1 MNSSAAASG
10 SITASNAP
18 AAGRLRQ
25 GLLQVAVTLV
35 VLAWVPGTV
44 LKTVV
49 LLGLW
54 SLLFLPLR
62 RAEVLMAIGVCVF
75 FFGMNASALKQGI
88 FQFREP
94 DVLGM
99 PVWELVM
106 WGFYLLHVYR
116 FWGDA
121 APDTPG
127 RTRLAWAFGLVF
139 AACFS
144 VITNQSVLFMATAA
158 VLAVALLVFHD
169 RLDLAYA
176 GHMVVLGALVEYTGV
191 HAGQW
196 FYPIDVPGGVPPWFV
211 TMWGGIGLFFRRLV
225 LPWLSPHRR

>member
-1 MNSSAAASG
+1 MSQAAIPSSGVAMPASAR
-10 SITASNAP
+10 SW
-18 AAGRLRQ
+18 RQ
-25 GLLQVAVTLV
+25 AVLQVAVTLV

-44 LKTVV
+44 TKTVV

-54 SLLFLPLR
+54 ALLFLPLR
-62 RAEVLMAIGVCVF
+62 RAEVFMAVGVCVF

-94 DVLGM
+94 DVMGM

-116 FWGDA
+116 LWGDA
-121 APDTPG
+121 QRDTPG
-127 RTRLAWAFGLVF
+127 RTRLAWGLGLVF

-144 VITNQSVLFMATAA
+144 AITDQTVLFAATAV
-158 VLAVALLVFHD
+158 VLAVSLAVFHD

-176 GHMVVLGALVEYTGV
+176 GHMVVLGALVEYVGV

-196 FYPIDVPGGVPPWFV
+196 FYPIDIPGGVPPWFA

-225 LPWLSPHRR
+225 LPWMSAARR

>member
-1 MNSSAAASG
+1 LDMTALPVPLVSAARAD
-10 SITASNAP
+10 
-18 AAGRLRQ
+18 LRQ
-25 GLLQVAVTLV
+25 ALLQVAVTLV
-35 VLAWVPGTV
+35 VLAWVPGSVAKALT
-44 LKTVV
+44 

-54 SLLFLPLR
+54 ALLFWPLR
-62 RAEVLMAIGVCVF
+62 RAEWLMVVVVCLF
-75 FFGMNASALKQGI
+75 FTGMNASALKQGI

-121 APDTPG
+121 PPTG
-127 RTRLAWAFGLVF
+127 RRQTTIAWALGLAFAAAFPVVADQTQLFIVTALVLSVALVF
-139 AACFS
+139 
-144 VITNQSVLFMATAA
+144 
-158 VLAVALLVFHD
+158 FHD

-176 GHMVVLGALVEYTGV
+176 GHMVVLGACVEYVGV
-191 HAGQW
+191 HSGQW
-196 FYPIDVPGGVPPWFV
+196 SYPIDMPGGVPPWFV

-225 LPWLSPHRR
+225 LPWMRGARRG